1 MIGNSSSGLLE
12 VPTFKKFTINVG
24 NRQKGRLRAK
34 SVLDTTT
41 SVQMINKFLKLIYL
55 PSFKK
60 ILRKSINPYG
70 KGNANIKILKTRLPR
85 MHTDQTVGITKL
97 KTKDNLLVMLEIVQN
112 MSDS

>member
-70 KGNANIKILKTRLPR
+70 KGNANIKILKKI
-85 MHTDQTVGITKL
+85 DQITKIN
-97 KTKDNLLVMLEIVQN
+97 KRYPKKFFDVNDKLL
-112 MSDS
+112 D